1 MIPFAEYNQVL
12 QDVSRFST
20 GQAAQDAVEK
30 VTLFPW
36 LKGTCERLLK
46 RQESA
51 WRASYNFNLRNV
63 LMYSSHANMTP
74 TGKFGFRAQH
84 DQKLYPWN
92 TMRPDLEQ
100 TLASYMGAQ
109 PVNKF
114 VPVAAQERRSR
125 HIAREL
131 EALDEYFN
139 FRLFK
144 KEDRM
149 NSLLEGMLFAH
160 RWFEVWY
167 DPDSEEGCAYE
178 REMHE
183 IEMGGGIKATCYH
196 CQGVQYDNDP
206 EAIAA
211 SPCPDCGGTARRL
224 EEVPVEQMTLPG
236 DLVPKRTG
244 DVRQRFWSAL
254 QIRFDRV
261 TGPKESP
268 YLYVEEDLPREI
280 YEERYG
286 KAANAILGIGFA
298 KDELMHPLRVLR
310 RFETERMAG
319 NTSSDEWTE
328 VLAQHFY
335 LAPSLLH
342 FAAADKDEV
351 FEFPNREPVK
361 VPANVRLSEVF
372 PKGLTLTTSP
382 GADKFADFQAYCHHN
397 RFICGKQQIAP
408 GQKIGLENRDGARL
422 NYQSNVLRS
431 GVFRYLQKTLQP
443 AIAAPQSLFPEREFW
458 NTADSVVHYNHNLL
472 NGGDVGKLLSPIVPP
487 PINGQ
492 VFAAIQQMDNASRAT
507 WQAFTSES
515 DGFQTANP
523 TATAVKASENRRDT
537 SHAMVLM
544 MEADTMLEVSV
555 LRLHLAREN
564 YEDLRVIQTRDAR
577 TNEWR
582 GRDLKKSDI
591 DADFLPYVLPG
602 SAMPDYI
609 SQKVEKVLQAVEMVV
624 GLTRIGIPAQQSIP
638 EVSQLVGVDL
648 SFTQQFASDEQEER
662 IYEYWEQLAGQ
673 GANVETLLAFMP
685 VLPQAQNIPQKLEF
699 WQALLNSNDG
709 WQMQPVLQQAV
720 QERIAQYKVAAA
732 MQVAELQMLSGQPA
746 DQTDE
751 GETNGSS
758 RSNGNGP
765 SNGQQRKRQPTQL
778 R

>member
-1 MIPFAEYNQVL
+1 MIPFSDYNQVL
-12 QDVSRFST
+12 QDVARFST
-20 GQAAQDAVEK
+20 GQTAQDAVEK
-30 VTLFPW
+30 VSLYPW
-36 LKGTCERLLK
+36 LKGLCERLLK

-51 WRASYNFNLRNV
+51 WRASYNFWLRNV
-63 LMYSSHANMTP
+63 LMYCSHANMTP
-74 TGKFGFRAQH
+74 SGKFGFRAQQ

-100 TLASYMGAQ
+100 TLASYMGSQ

-114 VPVAAQERRSR
+114 VPVAIEERRSR

-131 EALDEYFN
+131 ESLDEYFW

-149 NSLLEGMLFAH
+149 NSLLEGMLFGH

-167 DPDSEEGCAYE
+167 DPDSNEGCAYE
-178 REMHE
+178 QELHE
-183 IEMGGGIKATCYH
+183 IEMGGGIRATCYH
-196 CQGVQYDNDP
+196 CGGVETGNDP
-206 EAIAA
+206 ESIAQ

-224 EEVPVEQMTLPG
+224 EEMPVEQMTLPG
-236 DLVPKRTG
+236 EMVPKRTG
-244 DVRQRFWSAL
+244 DIRQRFWSAL
-254 QIRFDRV
+254 QVRFDRV
-261 TGPKESP
+261 TGAKESP
-268 YLYVEEDLPREI
+268 YLYVEEDLPREV

-286 KAANAILGIGFA
+286 KADNAMLGVGFA
-298 KDELMHPLRVLR
+298 KDEMMHPMRVLR

-328 VLAQHFY
+328 VLAQHFF
-335 LAPSLLH
+335 LSPSLLH
-342 FAAADKDEV
+342 FVAADKDEV
-351 FEFPNREPVK
+351 FELPNAEPVK
-361 VPANVRLSEVF
+361 VPANVRLSQVF
-372 PKGLTLTTSP
+372 PRGLKLTTSP
-382 GADKFADFQAYCHHN
+382 GADKFADMQLHCHHN
-397 RFICGKQQIAP
+397 RFVCGKQQIAP

-422 NYQSNVLRS
+422 NYHSNVLRS

-458 NTADSVVHYNHNLL
+458 NTADGVIHYNHNLL
-472 NGGDVGKLLSPIVPP
+472 NGANVANLLHPIVPP

-492 VFAAIQQMDNASRAT
+492 VFAAIQQMDNASRAA

-544 MEADTMLEVSV
+544 MEADTMLEVAE
-555 LRLHLAREN
+555 LRLGLARQN

-582 GRDLKKSDI
+582 GRDLKKADI
-591 DADFLPYVLPG
+591 DADFLAYVLPG

-609 SQKVEKVLQAVEMVV
+609 SQKVEKVLQAVQMVT
-624 GLTRIGIPAQQSIP
+624 GLMQIGIPAQQSIP

-662 IYEYWEQLAGQ
+662 LYEQWQQMAGQ
-673 GANVETLLAFMP
+673 GAGVEQLLLFRP

-699 WQALLNSNDG
+699 WLALLNSNEG
-709 WQMQPVLQQAV
+709 WQMQPVLMQAI
-720 QERIAQYKVAAA
+720 QERVAQYKIAAA
-732 MQVAELQMLSGQPA
+732 MQAAELQMLTGPPQE
-746 DQTDE
+746 QT
-751 GETNGSS
+751 GETE
-758 RSNGNGP
+758 SNGTSRND
-765 SNGQQRKRQPTQL
+765 QQRKRQQP
-778 R
+778 